1 MAKTGAIAKLT
12 AMAKERQYAGG
23 GIAKLAKRLKGTQE
37 TLPAAEREAN
47 KAKFL
52 AESKT
57 PMRLYH
63 GTTASEGGKGT
74 ESIRRFKPSKEGA
87 LGSGVYLT
95 PDPKF
100 AGSYAEQVGS
110 SMLPVYAQLKNPLI
124 LRGSG
129 VPDKYKDPMIEAL
142 ELLGMDS
149 AKAARMVERAY
160 EGKGYIGKEV
170 QTRAQAQGYDGLIE
184 YDRDGKLAEVVSY
197 NPNAV
202 KSAIGNRG
210 TYDTRSPELNK
221 AKGGDVH
228 MKKGGEPVDP
238 RFRTAG
244 GDPLDQFAPPRYR
257 SAGRRPESQ
266 QDREASANI
275 PVAVARGLVS
285 GTLGLPGDL
294 ESLARLPY
302 ELITGNESKTFLP
315 TSEDIEK
322 RLPFRGASQ
331 TPVGQMFTGAGQ
343 LAGGAYTGPLSGARA
358 VMAVPRAV
366 RRAGQD
372 FAMASTEGI
381 PRMFIGPKA
390 KTWDKAKADAAARME
405 QEGRDPVDI
414 WRQTGTFRGAD
425 GIQRQEIS
433 DVGAIHRSPKDLKE
447 LGKQK
452 KQESLD
458 LQQRIAGIPGQKD
471 MFPKALTEAKR
482 PAREQIKRLREEAD
496 ELGRHSDVRG
506 QSAKFVLEHPELYRA
521 YPELADI
528 NVLQG
533 GRGSGEFASL
543 MGGKGGMEMEVT
555 QSGLIRNPRSS
566 MLHEMQ
572 HAIQTLEDM
581 APGGNPQAAFRDP
594 RAFKILEDLRA
605 KASTPMSFEEYARRY
620 YADQYSNLANKEAG
634 YQDYLKSIPGIVK
647 GMERELQGQA
657 AMEYYKRLAGEAE
670 ARATQTREGMTASQ
684 RAQEFPYTSYDVL
697 PEDLIVRNPTGSV
710 ASLQTVYHGSPHKF
724 DRFDASKIG
733 TGEGA
738 QAYGHGLYF
747 AEAPGVAEDYR
758 RTLAGNKLTFADDA
772 ARESATKLMPFGFED
787 PVAVMKGA
795 LGLNNDV
802 ASAVKTLRGS
812 YDEDPNLKAHAN
824 HLADLLESGAVRPE
838 RAGHLYTVDLPDEK
852 IARMLDWDKPLSEQ
866 PEVIKALKGT
876 DYEVGISQK
885 EAEKIADLRLQDE
898 ANDWADMTGGDPVD
912 YMNNANWE
920 KYVDQV
926 RRESGSIDSEI
937 TGKELH
943 RMIMRDE
950 GYRPELFD
958 PENYQIGT
966 SEALRGYG
974 IPGIRYLDAS
984 SRDAGKGTSNF
995 VVFPGEEDALTIL
1008 ERKKEGGEVKMAKG
1022 GSTSDELRRLLGG
1035 GMKDGGAAFGRYTT
1049 GKKYQKAVKQA
1060 KEADVNKLPDPRT
1073 YAFVSGLLGGAPDQL
1088 GFSVMHPDYKGI
1100 QRAGERGFV
1109 GGTVLGVA
1117 PVVAPLTRGLPV
1129 GAAIKPVGGNWLSG
1143 SVEKA
1148 LKPLKT
1154 ETVPQELADELGIGV
1169 DNKAASAINNW
1180 IDRNL
1185 ANYVKKQMATPDD
1198 PVRKLAEEGV
1208 VHIPSEQVGINR
1220 YLAPEVRRH
1229 YGTEQLGKSEAARAW
1244 EDSADVAVSGDR
1256 IKDFFNNAREPWMA
1270 NADPN
1275 TMIYSPIRASQA
1287 DFGQGLGFD
1296 HIIDVLKQDLDAGR
1310 IRPEQ
1315 LSKVSMEQA
1324 VRRTYEFD
1332 QEMAKRMREAQIKAT
1347 EGMPVHKEYPEGYR
1361 WLELTAKY
1369 PEELPEGFGDLEKF
1383 PKAARARKLDEP
1395 DKYIHGSDLQDL
1407 IRGIYRNF
1415 PETKGNPEKALEAA
1429 LKYEGDTMG
1438 HCVGGYCP
1446 DVLAGRKRVYSLRDA
1461 KGEPHV
1467 TIETKPGLRWNE
1479 RSGVFSDNP
1488 GLEPSWV
1495 QFSRQVAEES
1505 RAKGVDRPNNYI
1517 LQYPEWL
1524 KKNDPETFSKY
1535 QNIFETAPES
1545 IVQIKGKGNRAP
1557 NEQYLPFVQDFVRS
1571 GQWSGVGDLPNTG
1584 LRPTSDAFNETEQAF
1599 LRSKG
1604 VELKPYINPEETA
1617 RYQELFKRSSDASPE
1632 AGMKAGGAVGCGCND
1647 EPKMQAGGAAK
1658 ALRNLLK
1665 PRRTEEP
1672 SLPLDLPRAPAKTR
1686 EEIRPAAQ
1694 RMAEQ
1699 MTGEFVRPNPKKS
1712 INPANKSR
1720 VQFERE
1726 RGLTHDIRPTPGGI
1740 LLPQQVADIE
1750 KQKGMLK
1757 IGVSGDTTIADKSL
1771 YRAGPYKLDMPSP
1784 QHGGPLYALGGEGAW
1799 ASNNPVAANF
1809 QRRVQELSRAHGEA
1823 PVLGQFLAMGP
1834 QGSNFALH
1842 FADANLRA
1850 IDPRKMSK
1858 QQVEMFNNLIR
1869 EGSDKSGPR
1878 PSFPGIEDKD
1888 SAYLHFAFDTELRK
1902 HFNAMMQKPDYTSKL
1917 GLPDGR
1923 VILHAITEPEL
1934 RNTEVLTSG
1943 LSQMRLDPSVNPAD
1957 LALSVHPTYSHVIPK
1972 VPGSDIGRT
1981 KYPMAAEIEFPDV
1994 AEFVR
1999 QNYRPKDVTRVY
2011 QTATPRQIVDQQHID
2026 EIKMYEELMKQYTGK
2041 KKGGKVGPLSAVE
2054 KV

>member
-37 TLPAAEREAN
+37 TLPVAEREAN

-210 TYDTRSPELNK
+210 TYDISNPELNK
-221 AKGGDVH
+221 AKGGEVH
-228 MKKGGEPVDP
+228 MKKGGEPIDP

-302 ELITGNESKTFLP
+302 ELITGKESKTFLP

-358 VMAVPRAV
+358 VMAVPRAI

-372 FAMASTEGI
+372 FM
-381 PRMFIGPKA
+381 
-390 KTWDKAKADAAARME
+390 
-405 QEGRDPVDI
+405 
-414 WRQTGTFRGAD
+414 
-425 GIQRQEIS
+425 
-433 DVGAIHRSPKDLKE
+433 
-447 LGKQK
+447 
-452 KQESLD
+452 
-458 LQQRIAGIPGQKD
+458 
-471 MFPKALTEAKR
+471 
-482 PAREQIKRLREEAD
+482 
-496 ELGRHSDVRG
+496 
-506 QSAKFVLEHPELYRA
+506 QSA
-521 YPELADI
+521 
-528 NVLQG
+528 G
-533 GRGSGEFASL
+533 
-543 MGGKGGMEMEVT
+543 
-555 QSGLIRNPRSS
+555 
-566 MLHEMQ
+566 
-572 HAIQTLEDM
+572 QTVSPL
-581 APGGNPQAAFRDP
+581 
-594 RAFKILEDLRA
+594 
-605 KASTPMSFEEYARRY
+605 
-620 YADQYSNLANKEAG
+620 
-634 YQDYLKSIPGIVK
+634 
-647 GMERELQGQA
+647 
-657 AMEYYKRLAGEAE
+657 
-670 ARATQTREGMTASQ
+670 
-684 RAQEFPYTSYDVL
+684 
-697 PEDLIVRNPTGSV
+697 
-710 ASLQTVYHGSPHKF
+710 TVYHGSPHKF

-747 AEAPGVAEDYR
+747 AESPSVGQQYARD
-758 RTLAGNKLTFADDA
+758 LAGVNLSPAGQQA
-772 ARESATKLMPFGFED
+772 Y
-787 PVAVMKGA
+787 AVLQANVHPSMRAKA
-795 LGLNNDV
+795 LENLPKE
-802 ASAVKTLRGS
+802 AIAEAKAVTGG
-812 YDEDPNLKAHAN
+812 N
-824 HLADLLESGAVRPE
+824 
-838 RAGHLYTVDLPDEK
+838 LYTVDLPDEK

-876 DYEVGISQK
+876 DYEVGMSQR
-885 EAEKIADLRLQDE
+885 EAEKVADMRLRQEADE
-898 ANDWADMTGGDPVD
+898 WAEMTGGDPVD
-912 YMNNANWE
+912 YSNNVDWE

-926 RRESGSIDSEI
+926 RKESGSIDSSI

-943 RMIMRDE
+943 RMVMRDE

-1073 YAFVSGLLGGAPDQL
+1073 YAAVMGLLGSAPDQL

-1117 PVVAPLTRGLPV
+1117 PAVAPLTRGLPV
-1129 GAAIKPVGGNWLSG
+1129 GAAIKPVGGNWMTG

-1148 LKPLKT
+1148 LDPLKVRVRTPGINRHT
-1154 ETVPQELADELGIGV
+1154 EA
-1169 DNKAASAINNW
+1169 NAASDAAINNW

-1198 PVRKLAEEGV
+1198 PVRGLAEQGI
-1208 VHIPSEQVGINR
+1208 VHIPSEQVGVNR

-1332 QEMAKRMREAQIKAT
+1332 QEMAKKMREAQIKAT
-1347 EGMPVHKEYPEGYR
+1347 EGMPVYKEYPEGYR
-1361 WLELTAKY
+1361 WIELTTPKTN
-1369 PEELPEGFGDLEKF
+1369 LPEGWQEVEINGKKWLKD
-1383 PKAARARKLDEP
+1383 
-1395 DKYIHGSDLQDL
+1395 DKGQYIHEQDDPRL
-1407 IRGIYRNF
+1407 IQS
-1415 PETKGNPEKALEAA
+1415 KKSLEDA

-1446 DVLAGRKRVYSLRDA
+1446 DVLEGRSRIYSLRDA

-1467 TIETKPGLRWNE
+1467 TVEVQKPNWAPRHA
-1479 RSGVFSDNP
+1479 D
-1488 GLEPSWV
+1488 V
-1495 QFSRQVAEES
+1495 QRYMGAAEEEAKQLSSGYTS
-1505 RAKGVDRPNNYI
+1505 RDIEDIAVRMAKEN
-1517 LQYPEWL
+1517 
-1524 KKNDPETFSKY
+1524 
-1535 QNIFETAPES
+1535 APPR
-1545 IVQIKGKGNRAP
+1545 IVQIKGKQNRAP

-1571 GQWSGVGDLPNTG
+1571 GNWSDVGDIRNTG

-1647 EPKMQAGGAAK
+1647 EPKMAAGGAAK

-1720 VQFERE
+1720 VQFEME

-1750 KQKGMLK
+1750 KQQGMLK

-1771 YRAGPYKLDMPSP
+1771 YRAGPYQLDMQSP

-1850 IDPRKMSK
+1850 IDPSKMSK
-1858 QQVEMFNNLIR
+1858 RQVEMFNRLIR